1 MYDFLAN
8 TICKDIQDIT
18 IMTPKLDFY
27 RLFKKPVYEGDYLS
41 QMFDWNLNTEF
52 INKDKEEVIKEI
64 AETKDVSWEVFK
76 KDLEAIKYK
85 ITNENHEKK
94 RLET

>member
-1 MYDFLAN
+1 MADLHATKYDAESMYDFLAN

-27 RLFKKPVYEGDYLS
+27 RLFKKPVYEGDYLT

-52 INKDKEEVIKEI
+52 INKDKKEI
-64 AETKDVSWEVFK
+64 
-76 KDLEAIKYK
+76 I
-85 ITNENHEKK
+85 
-94 RLET
+94 